1 MSLPALNQE
10 ELKFIHEAAK
20 FLDNPGMAIRAM
32 NLLGQPLDA
41 LQKKLPESIREKISD
56 LVQKSLRAALVT
68 AIKTVN
74 HKETK
79 TTDLQKALDNTRKS
93 ARIHTASVAV
103 TGAVG
108 GLFGLLALPVELPI
122 STTMML
128 RGISDVA
135 AHWGMDLEDPNI
147 QLQCLYVFTLG
158 SMQTP
163 DDDELESSYL
173 SSRVAFEQMI
183 RSASAYMANR
193 SAKEVLR
200 ALDTGAAPA
209 LLKLIARIAR
219 SFELALTEKLV
230 AESVPLV
237 GALGGAAINALFCD
251 YFAEAARYHFGL
263 LHLEKKHGSERVQAE
278 FSHARQI
285 KKANGV

>member
-1 MSLPALNQE
+1 MSLPILNQE
-10 ELKFIHEAAK
+10 ELKFIHEAAN

-32 NLLGQPLDA
+32 NRLGQPLDA
-41 LQKKLPESIREKISD
+41 LQKKLPEPLREKMSE
-56 LVQKSLRAALVT
+56 LVQKSLRTALAT

-74 HKETK
+74 HKDIK
-79 TTDLQKALDNTRKS
+79 IPDLEKSQHNARKS
-93 ARIHTASVAV
+93 ARMHTASVAL

-108 GLFGLLALPVELPI
+108 GLFGLLALPIELPL

-135 AHWGMDLEDPNI
+135 AHWGMDLKDPNI

-158 SMQTP
+158 SMQTI
-163 DDDELESSYL
+163 DDDALESSYL
-173 SSRVAFEQMI
+173 SSRVALEQMI
-183 RSASAYMANR
+183 RSASAFMAKR

-200 ALDTGAAPA
+200 ALDAGAAPA
-209 LLKLIARIAR
+209 LVKLMARIAR

-230 AESVPLV
+230 AESIPLV

-263 LHLEKKHGSERVQAE
+263 LHLEKKHGRERVQTE
-278 FSHARQI
+278 FSRARQI
-285 KKANGV
+285 KKANEA